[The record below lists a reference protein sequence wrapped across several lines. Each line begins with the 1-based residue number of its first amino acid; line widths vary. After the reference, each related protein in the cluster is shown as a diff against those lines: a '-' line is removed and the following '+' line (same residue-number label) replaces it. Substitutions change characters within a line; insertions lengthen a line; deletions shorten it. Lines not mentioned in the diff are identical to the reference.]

1 MRIMIAVAT
10 VLALSASGAFACG
23 GKTAWLKHQQ
33 DKTAE
38 RVAPPTGDTAS

>member
-10 VLALSASGAFACG
+10 VLALSASGAFACA
-23 GKTAWLKHQQ
+23 GKTAWLTSQQ

-38 RVAPPTGDTAS
+38 RMAPPTGDTAS